1 MTTDRWARW
10 VLSRRDGEDPALRRQ
25 FAPALHAY
33 RDGVL
38 ARAAIRP
45 GDVVLDVGT
54 GAGLVGF
61 GALERVGPDGRVIF
75 NDVSAAL
82 LDECRRRAGDD
93 PRCSFLHASA
103 DDLTGVADAAV
114 DVVTTR
120 SVLMYLADQRPAF
133 AEFARVLRPGG
144 RLSIFEPVNRF
155 LVGRDEGR
163 WLGLDLAPVAD
174 LVDKVQAV
182 YRASE
187 PDEAPIVAFD
197 ERDLL
202 ARVEQAGFTGI
213 ELDYRA
219 QVGVLLDGP
228 SPDWAA
234 VRRTAPNP
242 LVPTY
247 EEAMEATLTG
257 AERERL
263 EDAIRERLAAGAP
276 RRLTLAT
283 AYLRAV
289 RP

>member
-1 MTTDRWARW
+1 MSTDKWARW
-10 VLSRRDGEDPALRRQ
+10 VLSRRDGEDRALRRQ
-25 FAPALHAY
+25 LAPALHAY

-38 ARAAIRP
+38 ARAAIEP

-54 GAGLVGF
+54 GAGLIGL
-61 GALERVGPDGRVIF
+61 GALERVGPDGKVIF
-75 NDVSAAL
+75 SDVSADL
-82 LDECRRRAGDD
+82 LAECRRQAGDD

-103 DDLTGVADAAV
+103 DDLTGVADSGV

-144 RLSIFEPVNRF
+144 RLSIFEPINRF
-155 LVGRDEGR
+155 LVGRDEDQ

-174 LVDKVQAV
+174 LVAKVKTV

-187 PDEAPIVAFD
+187 PDEEPIVAFD

-202 ARVEQAGFTGI
+202 ARVEEAGFTGI
-213 ELDYRA
+213 EMDYRA

-228 SPDWAA
+228 PLDWDA

-247 EEAMEATLTG
+247 AEAMEATLTG
-257 AERERL
+257 AERARL
-263 EDAIRERLAAGAP
+263 DDVIRARIAAGAP